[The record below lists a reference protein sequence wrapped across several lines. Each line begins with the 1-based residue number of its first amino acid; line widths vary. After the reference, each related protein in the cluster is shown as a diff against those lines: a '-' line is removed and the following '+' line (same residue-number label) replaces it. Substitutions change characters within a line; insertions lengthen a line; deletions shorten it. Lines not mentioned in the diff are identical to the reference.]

1 MVGGGVVVTDGVG
14 TEKEQLD
21 VSEQIHR
28 TSRLVIISVSQQ
40 RTVSKLFII
49 IYLFI
54 DSYNVQGRE
63 Q

>member
-28 TSRLVIISVSQQ
+28 ISRLVIISVSQQ
-40 RTVSKLFII
+40 RTVSKLNF
-49 IYLFI
+49 L
-54 DSYNVQGRE
+54 
-63 Q
+63 